1 MSEQKNEGAG
11 EWEGWNV
18 AENLP
23 KSANPKTQ
31 IINPPELAK
40 PRGFSHGIVVEGGRL
55 LMLAGQDASDAEGR
69 IAAPGDLVAQYEQVI
84 KNLKAVV
91 EAAGGELQDI
101 VKLNIYV
108 TDCAAYR
115 ARLKPLGEIHR
126 ANFGLHYPAT
136 ALFEV
141 KGLFN
146 PDAMIEMEGVAHLI
160 DDSTVPTLDRETVKE
175 KNFPFSS

>member
-1 MSEQKNEGAG
+1 MSERE
-11 EWEGWNV
+11 
-18 AENLP
+18 
-23 KSANPKTQ
+23 

-55 LMLAGQDASDAEGR
+55 LMLAGQDASDTGGVIR
-69 IAAPGDLVAQYEQVI
+69 NPGDLLAQYEQVV

-91 EAAGGELQDI
+91 EAAGGTLQDV

-108 TDCAAYR
+108 TDRDAYR
-115 ARLKPLGEIHR
+115 AQLRPLGEIYR
-126 ANFGLHYPAT
+126 AYFGRHYPAM

-146 PDAMIEMEGVAHLI
+146 PDAMIEMEGVAHLV
-160 DDSTVPTLDRETVKE
+160 DHQ
-175 KNFPFSS
+175 

>member
-1 MSEQKNEGAG
+1 MSIQKTEGAG
-11 EWEGWNV
+11 EWEGWSV
-18 AENLP
+18 GENP
-23 KSANPKTQ
+23 PQPANSAKQ
-31 IINPPELAK
+31 IINPSELAK

-69 IAAPGDLVAQYEQVI
+69 IVAPGDLVAQYEQVI

-91 EAAGGELQDI
+91 EEAGGELQDV

-108 TDCAAYR
+108 TDCAVYR
-115 ARLKPLGEIHR
+115 AQLKPLGEVYR
-126 ANFGLHYPAT
+126 SYFGRHYPAM

-146 PDAMIEMEGVAHLI
+146 PDAMIEIEGVAHL
-160 DDSTVPTLDRETVKE
+160 K
-175 KNFPFSS
+175 

>member
-1 MSEQKNEGAG
+1 MSIQKTEGAG
-11 EWEGWNV
+11 EWEGWSV
-18 AENLP
+18 G
-23 KSANPKTQ
+23 KNPPPPTNSTKQ
-31 IINPPELAK
+31 IINPSELAK

-69 IAAPGDLVAQYEQVI
+69 IVAPGDLVAQYEQVI

-91 EAAGGELQDI
+91 EAAGGELQDV

-115 ARLKPLGEIHR
+115 SQLKSLGEVYR
-126 ANFGLHYPAT
+126 SYFGKHYPAM

-146 PDAMIEMEGVAHLI
+146 PDAMIEIEGVAHLA
-160 DDSTVPTLDRETVKE
+160 D
-175 KNFPFSS
+175 

>member
-1 MSEQKNEGAG
+1 MSEQKTEGAG
-11 EWEGWNV
+11 EWEGWAV
-18 AENLP
+18 EENLP
-23 KSANPKTQ
+23 RSANAANQ

-40 PRGFSHGIVVEGGRL
+40 PRGFSHGIIVEGGRL

-69 IAAPGDLVAQYEQVI
+69 IIAPGNLAAQYEQVVR
-84 KNLKAVV
+84 NLKAVV

-101 VKLNIYV
+101 VKLNIFV

-115 ARLKPLGEIHR
+115 AQLKPLGEIHR
-126 ANFGLHYPAT
+126 SYFGRHYPAM

-160 DDSTVPTLDRETVKE
+160 ERQ
-175 KNFPFSS
+175 

>member
-1 MSEQKNEGAG
+1 MSEQKSEGAG
-11 EWEGWNV
+11 EWEGWAV
-18 AENLP
+18 WEDLP
-23 KSANPKTQ
+23 LSANTAKQ

-55 LMLAGQDASDAEGR
+55 LMLAGQDASDAEGK
-69 IAAPGDLVAQYEQVI
+69 IAAPGDLLAQYEQVI

-91 EAAGGELQDI
+91 EAAGGTLQDV

-108 TDCAAYR
+108 TDRDAYR
-115 ARLKPLGEIHR
+115 AQLKPLGEIYR
-126 ANFGLHYPAT
+126 AYLGRHYPAM

-146 PDAMIEMEGVAHLI
+146 PDAMIEMEGVAHLV
-160 DDSTVPTLDRETVKE
+160 DHQ
-175 KNFPFSS
+175 